1 MADDRLDRIEK
12 KIDTMQAQLNDIST
26 KVIRLETIEQVT
38 AQQDKMKKQSRT
50 QWIAIGLTLFIVAM
64 DAIKIWFIGI

>member
-50 QWIAIGLTLFIVAM
+50 QWIAIGLTLFIAAM
-64 DAIKIWFIGI
+64 SAIKIWLIGI

>member
-64 DAIKIWFIGI
+64 DAIKIWIIGI

>member
-12 KIDTMQAQLNDIST
+12 KIDTMQVQLNDIST

-64 DAIKIWFIGI
+64 DAIKIWIIGI

>member
-12 KIDTMQAQLNDIST
+12 KIDTMQVQLNDIST

-38 AQQDKMKKQSRT
+38 EQQDKMKKQSRT
-50 QWIAIGLTLFIVAM
+50 QWIAIALTLFIAAM
-64 DAIKIWFIGI
+64 SAIKIWLIGI